1 MQTVSIETAPAG
13 VRIDK
18 GLDIKN
24 FANWKRPKH
33 PYDFS
38 FFNRLGVGDSF
49 VINSGDFCR
58 ATNWSKPY
66 PSIDS
71 IRQRMY
77 TEMSD
82 RGWKYASRKVAGT
95 EDTRIWRL
103 S

>member
-18 GLDIKN
+18 GLDIKR
-24 FANWKRPKH
+24 FTTYRTKH

-49 VINSGDFCR
+49 VINTGDFCK

-66 PSIDS
+66 PSIDA

-77 TEMSD
+77 VEMSD
-82 RGWKYASRKVAGT
+82 RGWKYASRKVAETG
-95 EDTRIWRL
+95 ETRIWRL